1 MKNKITKLIMALNI
15 FTMVLILT
23 SCGNIELENNS
34 LQSETF
40 DSTTSSE
47 ETSKNEEEQTTE
59 LEDIIIEH
67 KNTTLNRLSSYGSI
81 LEETR
86 FELIYSENNTSESV
100 YEGKSFKGK
109 AQLERDGKELDIS
122 VYDDGNMD
130 TYIVIADEKCEF
142 FGTHLENVY
151 VVDVD
156 STDTYKEVVVL
167 DTGLSDDPT
176 LHMFRYVDGKIYD
189 VGSFEGNDYNEI
201 LFDGK
206 GLIIEGNAYI
216 DFVEP
221 HIVTEYNEIV
231 DNKLKNTKVDC
242 TQYLYK
248 KYIISR
254 ELMIAFEETD
264 DMTKYPDINTPIT
277 LEQGTE
283 ITLIKFDPMNKLYYI
298 ELLDGRK
305 GTMTTQLAG

>member
-47 ETSKNEEEQTTE
+47 ETSKNEEEQTKE
-59 LEDIIIEH
+59 LEDIIIEQ

-86 FELIYSENNTSESV
+86 FELIYSEKNTSESV

-109 AQLERDGKELDIS
+109 AQLEKDGKELDIS

-254 ELMIAFEETD
+254 ELMIAFEETV

-283 ITLIKFDPMNKLYYI
+283 ITLIKIDPMNKLYYI